1 MSLRTVGSLFVG
13 QGPVVGQC
21 VESRAR
27 PVVDIDRHVEGHDHG
42 PFTLAV
48 SLPPR
53 LHVYRGSDRRG
64 VVLHLA
70 SQMMAEPMRR
80 VRAERESALWL
91 EQVDRSQK
99 AKHSGLR
106 QVLDVD
112 PAAGP
117 SACGLVDE
125 TTVRDDDRAH
135 RGTNAD
141 GTPTPTCPGE
151 GSEQFGVVAV

>member
-1 MSLRTVGSLFVG
+1 MSLRTVGRLFVG
-13 QGPVVGQC
+13 QGSVVGQC

-27 PVVDIDRHVEGHDHG
+27 PVVDIDRHVQRHDHG

-53 LHVYRGSDRRG
+53 LHVYRGPDRRG

-91 EQVDRSQK
+91 EQIDRSQK
-99 AKHSGLR
+99 AKHGGLR
-106 QVLDVD
+106 QVLEVNTA
-112 PAAGP
+112 PCP
-117 SACGLVDE
+117 SACMLVNE
-125 TTVRDDDRAH
+125 ATVRDDDRAH
-135 RGTNAD
+135 RGTNAG

-151 GSEQFGVVAV
+151 VDE